1 MKNLLTNKFT
11 LHANKS
17 FDYQEYLKN
26 EKKKVLLVR
35 MKDLFQKYISTRQ
48 EKTIAGRNVCKI
60 DKKWFPL
67 PRKPV
72 STNRNAGLI

>member
-11 LHANKS
+11 LDANKS
-17 FDYQEYLKN
+17 FDCQEYLKN
-26 EKKKVLLVR
+26 EKKNLLVR
-35 MKDLFQKYISTRQ
+35 MKDLFQKCISTRQ
-48 EKTIAGRNVCKI
+48 EKAIGGRNVCKI

-72 STNRNAGLI
+72 STNWNAGLI